1 MDFEFELD
9 VTTDALE
16 FTIDGLRVKI
26 AAHGL
31 GGWFVD
37 GDIEACGKDANG
49 HVVWRRLSPIDCM
62 DVCFTK
68 LAMKYLASDKVQARI
83 DEKWQLMFPELRKVC
98 TSNPESPNMQ
108 YLHQLGG
115 MRAL

>member
-16 FTIDGLRVKI
+16 FTIDGLRVHI
-26 AAHGL
+26 ADDGR

-37 GDIEACGKDANG
+37 GDIEAWGKDANG
-49 HVVWRRLSPIDCM
+49 HVVWRRLATGDDM
-62 DVCFTK
+62 DVCVTK

-98 TSNPESPNMQ
+98 TSPESPNMQ
-108 YLHQLGG
+108 YLHPLGG
-115 MRAL
+115 KRAL